1 MTAHSYTFAPDLRP
15 AVHPSDE
22 VVYLPTGRTRVTC
35 VCGARFT
42 LPPQE
47 EPQRFVPGRATLFV
61 VQRGCI

>member
-1 MTAHSYTFAPDLRP
+1 MTLHAYTFTPDLRP
-15 AVHPSDE
+15 AVHPSGE

-42 LPPQE
+42 ISPQE
-47 EPQRFVPGRATLFV
+47 EPQRLIPSRAALFV